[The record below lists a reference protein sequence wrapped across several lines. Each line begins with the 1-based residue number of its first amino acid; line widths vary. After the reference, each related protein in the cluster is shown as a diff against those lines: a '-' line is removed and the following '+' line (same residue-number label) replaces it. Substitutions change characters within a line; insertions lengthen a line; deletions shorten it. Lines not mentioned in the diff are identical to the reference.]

1 MSSQRFRTP
10 TRLHVE
16 PASLRYSSK
25 GWAAEHAKVIGPRG
39 GRAMVTRR
47 TTYCTGMQQ
56 LLEALKRPRTL
67 INLDPANDEL
77 PYHCDIDVRELVNV
91 EDVMNEL
98 DLGPNGALLYAMEYI
113 EVNLDWL
120 ITKIRSSLLV

>member
-1 MSSQRFRTP
+1 MVVFGQFV
-10 TRLHVE
+10 L
-16 PASLRYSSK
+16 
-25 GWAAEHAKVIGPRG
+25 GPPG
-39 GRAMVTRR
+39 AGK

-56 LLEALKRPRTL
+56 LLGALKRPRTL

-77 PYHCDIDVRELVNV
+77 PYECDIDVRELVNV

-98 DLGPNGALLYAMEYI
+98 ELGPNGALLYAMEYI

-120 ITKIRSSLLV
+120 ITRIRRATAEFAVPYLFIDCPGQVGFLD